1 MMPMSA
7 PPAALKL
14 RRLTWDRFGSL
25 TEAEWELFQAVVSG
39 DALDLTR
46 TRRHDH
52 PRAFLS

>member
-1 MMPMSA
+1 MSA